1 MTSVPSTPP
10 KLMRRPGA
18 SSADGEHPA
27 APSAMEA
34 LQAKFRDLS
43 TRVVSAGRDALAPS
57 SGQWPADGWGDEDGD
72 TAPNTSGEHEEG
84 NGDEGEAA
92 SRSGGANFASWL
104 ASQEF
109 NASDIVWADDE
120 VDGGDGGGPREAVD
134 IEVDEYVSIADATYG
149 TYAQGQGHH
158 PHPRG
163 AGWALIAGAWRRV
176 GQCWGGE
183 AEGGCAAVSSLSSRV
198 CEESSRVFRS
208 GVSGGRVA
216 TSSGEGRGS
225 TTRGTT
231 RRKDGSSNRKK
242 KKKKDSGNNRKN
254 KKKDSSNTVGALCPQ
269 RKGPGLSD
277 QAPMRPSPAGEIEQI
292 EEAPP
297 QGSSS
302 QNDGGDAPP
311 APQST
316 DLARLFELDQRRAG
330 TRGNPGGA
338 GDHPSVADQSAATA
352 ATPLVG
358 EDLLQEEAA
367 LQQQQHCDSTCCTYS
382 VSESSSPRGPGPSTW
397 GPGSSPAVARAC
409 GGGSPV
415 AAARTV
421 GEGEY
426 PTSRAK
432 VEKTEARRRRRRRMM
447 VERKE

>member
-1 MTSVPSTPP
+1 
-10 KLMRRPGA
+10 MRRPGA

-163 AGWALIAGAWRRV
+163 AG
-176 GQCWGGE
+176 
-183 AEGGCAAVSSLSSRV
+183 
-198 CEESSRVFRS
+198 
-208 GVSGGRVA
+208 
-216 TSSGEGRGS
+216 
-225 TTRGTT
+225 
-231 RRKDGSSNRKK
+231 KDGSSNRKK